1 MIELFIASLVG
12 VVLGSILVSVLPD
25 AINYSDLED

>member
-25 AINYSDLED
+25 TINYSNLED